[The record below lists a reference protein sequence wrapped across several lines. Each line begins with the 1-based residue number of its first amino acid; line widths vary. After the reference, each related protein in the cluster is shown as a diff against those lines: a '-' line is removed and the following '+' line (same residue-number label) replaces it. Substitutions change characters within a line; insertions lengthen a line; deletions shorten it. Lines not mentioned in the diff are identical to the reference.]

1 MTFPCSTNPWSKSK
15 RFAAEQSLDQL
26 DTTPR
31 GTLARLNAI
40 EDAIREGIVIESLG
54 QRSRAIVLED
64 KLRGLIKHAPVE
76 PSPSMPVRDAS

>member
-1 MTFPCSTNPWSKSK
+1 MTFSSPINAWIKSK
-15 RFAAEQSLDQL
+15 HITAEQFLDQL